1 MPINPFARSRSTLT
15 GGSKMTPGDQIVALF
30 GFVGLHELGTVFLA
44 AERGTA
50 EAVTSVQ
57 PLYSRCEMRSKPQRR
72 RGRKA
77 GYPPLALL
85 AVIAAGRSTGSLTS
99 ALALL
104 HDDPSLWERCV
115 EAFEQRAGL
124 WLPPVPPTRDQVVY
138 FRDQLAETPGQL
150 INLQAAFRRLAV
162 GQARL
167 QGNLRRG
174 LEPNWAEP
182 LEAHVVYGD
191 GTVIAKYSDVR
202 EVVHPATGEVLV
214 VGSRAKDPATARVQ
228 RFASTFH
235 EDAKDG
241 QVPDGLN
248 MVAMHTWTTS
258 GRITLG
264 TAVALG
270 GEAWAAME
278 LIESLHEIAGDG
290 IHTLVYDRA
299 ITGWHVDSLMANQRI
314 QVIGK
319 AVGAASEQSVSERI
333 TDSDLRDAVARR
345 AAESDRDSSTDTLHL
360 LRRDVLSDM
369 LRYHERLPLGL
380 CLYPTSNRNFDLVRG
395 WTRELE
401 PVVHTGPDG
410 ECVHRIAVDD
420 GGLFE
425 VEEHPDNDDQL
436 RKVRVLRCADSTP
449 FKSDDDRWGTRN
461 RYPISCVNGDTEY
474 LHTWTPDGVRHTPD
488 SDIKDRAPKDP
499 VGWRLRPLS
508 RADDIAAWYN
518 ATEGTVDHF
527 DAPRPFSDVYSRRN
541 DSESFNEWYQQSLP
555 HHGRAASLN
564 MAAQEIDFLAGALLN
579 NCLTWVNRRR

>member
-1 MPINPFARSRSTLT
+1 M
-15 GGSKMTPGDQIVALF
+15 
-30 GFVGLHELGTVFLA
+30 
-44 AERGTA
+44 
-50 EAVTSVQ
+50 
-57 PLYSRCEMRSKPQRR
+57 
-72 RGRKA
+72 
-77 GYPPLALL
+77 
-85 AVIAAGRSTGSLTS
+85 
-99 ALALL
+99 L
-104 HDDPSLWERCV
+104 HDDNALWERCV
-115 EAFEQRAGL
+115 EAFEQRSGL
-124 WLPPVPPTRDQVVY
+124 RLPPVAPTRDQVVY
-138 FRDQLAETPGQL
+138 FRDQLAVAPDQMED
-150 INLQAAFRRLAV
+150 LQRTFRGLAI
-162 GQARL
+162 GQARML
-167 QGNLRRG
+167 GNLRTG
-174 LEPNWAEP
+174 QEPNWADP
-182 LEAHVVYGD
+182 LESHVVY

-202 EVVHPATGEVLV
+202 EVVHPATGEVTVL
-214 VGSRAKDPATARVQ
+214 GSRAKHPAMARIQ
-228 RFASTFH
+228 RFASAFD
-235 EDAKDG
+235 EDGKQG

-248 MVAMHTWTTS
+248 MVAMHTRTTS
-258 GRITLG
+258 GRVTLG

-290 IHTLVYDRA
+290 IHSLVYDRA

-319 AVGAASEQSVSERI
+319 AVGATSEQPASERI

-345 AAESDRDSSTDTLHL
+345 AAEYDVASSTDTLHL
-360 LRRDVLSDM
+360 LRRDLLADM

-395 WTRELE
+395 WTRELN
-401 PVVHTGPDG
+401 PVVHQGTDG

-436 RKVRVLRCADSTP
+436 RKVRVLRCASSTP

-461 RYPISCVNGDTEY
+461 RYPIACIHGDTEY
-474 LHTWTPDGVRHTPD
+474 LHTWTPVGVRHKPD
-488 SDIKDRAPKDP
+488 SNPKNRAPKDP

-518 ATEGTVDHF
+518 APQGTTDHF
-527 DAPRPFSDVYSRRN
+527 ETPRPFSDIYSRRN

-555 HHGRAASLN
+555 HHGRAASLL

-579 NCLTWVNRRR
+579 NCITWANRRRTLSGVDTGTRESATTPR